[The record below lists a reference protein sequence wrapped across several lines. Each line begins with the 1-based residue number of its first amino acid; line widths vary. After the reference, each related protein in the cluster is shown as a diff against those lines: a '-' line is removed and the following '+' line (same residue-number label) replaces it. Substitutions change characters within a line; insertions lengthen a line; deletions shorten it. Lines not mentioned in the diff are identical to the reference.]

1 MSKGFTKKYKSSKL
15 KPFFFFLFLA
25 TVFWVLTRFSRDFTT
40 TMEAKV
46 IYENIPETVALSENN
61 VDHINF
67 DLTANGFEI
76 LFYKLKKPSVE
87 ILVSKYYNQGQNSFI
102 LPKNELIREV
112 SASFNRNLEVKNLSV
127 ENLEVNL
134 TPIIL
139 KKVRVKP
146 QMEISFK
153 NGFNALDT
161 IVVIPDSITIS
172 GPSELLNEIKFV
184 ETELLS
190 LNKVDKSVEQNVKI
204 KNPGQ
209 QIISL
214 KPNEVSVQ
222 IPVAEFSQVQ
232 YVLPV
237 EVINLPPNL
246 EIKLVPKTISITFD
260 IGVEEFSAISK
271 DNFRIVCDFSKRNKE
286 ENFLIP
292 ELDKKPKAAI
302 NINFDPK
309 KIDYLIF
316 E

>member
-1 MSKGFTKKYKSSKL
+1 MSKGFSKKYKSSKL

-25 TVFWVLTRFSRDFTT
+25 TVFWILTRFSRDFTT
-40 TMEAKV
+40 TMEANV
-46 IYENIPETVALSENN
+46 IYASIPETVALSENN
-61 VDHINF
+61 IDHLNF

-76 LFYKLKKPSVE
+76 LFYKIKKPSVE
-87 ILVSKYYNQGQNSFI
+87 ILVSKYYDKGQNTFT

-112 SASFNRNLEVKNLSV
+112 SSSFNRNFEIKNLSV

-139 KKVRVKP
+139 KKVKVKP

-153 NGFNALDT
+153 NGFNALDS
-161 IVVIPDSITIS
+161 IVVNPDSITIS
-172 GPSELLNEIKFV
+172 GPSEILNQIKFV

-190 LNKVDKSVEQNVKI
+190 LSKVDKSVAEKVKVQSP
-204 KNPGQ
+204 NQ
-209 QIISL
+209 EIISINP
-214 KPNEVSVQ
+214 KEVSVQ
-222 IPVAEFSQVQ
+222 LQVAEYSQVL
-232 YVLPV
+232 YILPV

-246 EIKLVPKTISITFD
+246 EIKLVPKTISLTFD
-260 IGVEEFSAISK
+260 IGVEEFSEISK
-271 DNFRIVCDFSKRNKE
+271 DNFRIVCDFSKRNKD

-292 ELDKKPKAAI
+292 ELDKKPKSAI

-309 KIDYLIF
+309 KIDYLMF